1 MKTQR
6 NTSTQ
11 TILPGA
17 DVWEHW
23 QIEGASLKQTRTFD
37 SEEGTNPVLFE
48 GDAAQ
53 DRIYGIPST
62 NLTTIPLWIQV
73 PEAETATAIGIQLEV
88 KGIKPTSGCTH
99 WNDHRIARREEG
111 RRLAVIYVLDGSN
124 SSLALSSAT
133 PTAMRPASDFLPFD
147 ANKATLYHELGVLTI
162 AVTRDSEI
170 VYQAPLISQ
179 SPNADAAR
187 EIVQIILQLQ
197 FDGIIENIAGLDL
210 WIEDTDATP
219 FVSGTGLQVKSVKR
233 PDPVLPS
240 STPLVLETPDVT
252 ERKSAAQNSS
262 RIRKIALIAGLSVIT
277 LVFVLVLTNT
287 LINWKRDALLE
298 EIAELTPRASSV
310 GSDID
315 RWNELAPA
323 VDRDQFPLEILHR
336 LGQIPSV
343 RGVSLTSFEASPGK
357 IEISGRASATG
368 AALKFGGDVSG
379 GSFLP
384 EYRWNF
390 PDPQIAADDSATFT
404 LTGTRTQPDET

>member
-1 MKTQR
+1 MKTR
-6 NTSTQ
+6 RHTNTQ
-11 TILPGA
+11 IILPGA
-17 DVWEHW
+17 NAWELW
-23 QIEGASLKQTRTFD
+23 QIEDASLKRSQTFEN
-37 SEEGTNPVLFE
+37 EESSVAVQFNESASQERV
-48 GDAAQ
+48 
-53 DRIYGIPST
+53 YGIPST
-62 NLTTIPLWIQV
+62 KLTTIPLWIQV

-88 KGIKPTSGCTH
+88 KGIKPTGGSN
-99 WNDHRIARREEG
+99 WNDYRIARKEDS
-111 RRLAVIYVLDGSN
+111 RRLAVISVLDGSQ
-124 SSLALSSAT
+124 SSLAPSSAT

-147 ANKATLYHELGVLTI
+147 ANKATLYKELGVLTI

-170 VYQAPLISQ
+170 VYQAPLITQ
-179 SPNADAAR
+179 SPDADAAR

-197 FDGIIENIAGLDL
+197 FDGVIENISGLDL
-210 WIEDTDATP
+210 WIDDVDATP

-240 STPLVLETPDVT
+240 SAPLALETPDIT
-252 ERKSAAQNSS
+252 EKKSAAQSSS
-262 RIRKIALIAGLSVIT
+262 RIRKIALIAGSSIAA
-277 LVFVLVLTNT
+277 LVFALVLTNT

-310 GSDID
+310 SSDID

-368 AALKFGGDVSG
+368 AALKFGGDVSRG
-379 GSFLP
+379 AYLP

-404 LTGTRTQPDET
+404 LTGTRAQPDET